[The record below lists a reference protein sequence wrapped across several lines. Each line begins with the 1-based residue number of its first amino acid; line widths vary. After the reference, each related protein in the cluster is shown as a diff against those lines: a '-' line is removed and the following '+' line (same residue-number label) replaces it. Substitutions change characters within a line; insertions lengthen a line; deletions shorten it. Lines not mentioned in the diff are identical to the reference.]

1 MKEINKF
8 FYKITFLIFFVFS
21 AQAES
26 KVLSIG
32 NSEAKVTIKVFSSL
46 TCPHCANFHSN
57 IYEML
62 KKDYIDRG
70 LVKFEHHAF
79 PLDLAALNAEIIVRC
94 QDNNNKKFE
103 LLTEIY
109 KKQTTWAVGSDIKK
123 INELIKKIGVNF
135 NLSNEKMDTCLENDT
150 VQDEILE
157 QRIEAQKEYKIES
170 TPTIIINEK
179 KYSGKIN
186 YKEFKKNIDKKLSM
200 NFKQLEITGFKS
212 FSEKTTFFIEKGLTG
227 IVGPNGCGKSNI
239 VESLRWCMGENS
251 AKSMRGSGMEDV
263 IFSGTSNRP
272 SKNISEVSL
281 LLDNQNK
288 EGPAQY
294 EEFDE
299 ISIKRKIEKDKGSKY
314 YINDKE
320 VRARD
325 VQTFFADLSTGAHSP
340 SLISQG
346 RIGQL
351 VTAKPIERKS
361 ILEEAA
367 GISGIHARRQEAE
380 TRLNAA
386 ENNLKRADELKKQQ
400 QKQLDNLKK
409 QAEEATRYKEISGEI
424 KQIEAGLYFLK
435 ISEIE
440 KDKKQILEKLSEL
453 DDEISAISIDF
464 NHNNTLLEEEN
475 KKLSPLRDK
484 KMESA
489 AKLQK
494 LNLDMENLVEEE
506 SRVKSLQ
513 DKLEK
518 SIKTIESDLERERSI
533 SLDADLNE
541 KRLSEEKD
549 ALLKTENELL
559 TVETNSTKELKES
572 KNLLDGLQSQL
583 DSMLDQ
589 IEKDI
594 DEDKKL
600 LKETFRELKQ
610 LVKKIT
616 SSQEE
621 YAEKYGK
628 DRSIQSDSIKRK
640 ERIKNI
646 DVELKN
652 WRNLKSNSEKMNSEL
667 SNRKNKLFLEL
678 NDNQKNP
685 ERIAT
690 SKGQNLQ
697 NLENTKKRNEEIENE
712 LIAAEKKYNLINQNL
727 KEIQIKLS
735 DLKENKARNEATV
748 EGIENRKKDLLHS
761 VKNELNINDEA
772 SLLPQSDLNNI
783 SPNDLPTLEEQSQK
797 VEKAK
802 KKRES
807 LGSVNLRADEE
818 TKKYE
823 TEIKKMEDDRADLF
837 SAIVKLKSSIDELNQ
852 KGRERLLEAF
862 TKVNRKFNEV
872 YTKLFNGGTAKIEL
886 VDSDDPLEA
895 GLEMYVS
902 PPGKRL
908 QSISLLSGGEQA
920 LTAMSLVFAVFLV
933 NPSPICVLDEVDAP
947 LDDANVTRFCSLLDE
962 LTKIT
967 KTKFIIITHH
977 ALTMSRMHRL
987 YGVTM
992 AEQGVSQLVSV
1003 DLQKAEELVA

>member
-1 MKEINKF
+1 
-8 FYKITFLIFFVFS
+8 
-21 AQAES
+21 
-26 KVLSIG
+26 
-32 NSEAKVTIKVFSSL
+32 
-46 TCPHCANFHSN
+46 
-57 IYEML
+57 
-62 KKDYIDRG
+62 
-70 LVKFEHHAF
+70 
-79 PLDLAALNAEIIVRC
+79 
-94 QDNNNKKFE
+94 
-103 LLTEIY
+103 
-109 KKQTTWAVGSDIKK
+109 
-123 INELIKKIGVNF
+123 
-135 NLSNEKMDTCLENDT
+135 
-150 VQDEILE
+150 
-157 QRIEAQKEYKIES
+157 
-170 TPTIIINEK
+170 
-179 KYSGKIN
+179 
-186 YKEFKKNIDKKLSM
+186 M
-200 NFKQLEITGFKS
+200 NFKKLEITGFKS
-212 FSEKTTFFIEKGLTG
+212 FSEKTTFLIENGLTG

-272 SKNISEVSL
+272 SKNISEVAL
-281 LLDNQNK
+281 LLDNPNK
-288 EGPAQY
+288 EGPSLY
-294 EEFDE
+294 KKLEE
-299 ISIKRKIEKDKGSKY
+299 IYIKRKIEKDKGSKY
-314 YINDKE
+314 YINNKE

-346 RIGQL
+346 RIGQV

-380 TRLNAA
+380 ARLNAA

-409 QAEEATRYKEISGEI
+409 QAEEATRYKEISREI
-424 KQIEAGLYFLK
+424 KRIEAGLYYLK
-435 ISEIE
+435 ICEIE
-440 KDKKQILEKLSEL
+440 KDKKQIVEKLSEL
-453 DDEISAISIDF
+453 DDEISAINIDF
-464 NHNNTLLEEEN
+464 NHNNNLLDEEN
-475 KKLSPLRDK
+475 KKLAPLRDK

-489 AKLQK
+489 ARLQK
-494 LNLDMENLVEEE
+494 LNLDMTNLVEEE

-513 DKLEK
+513 EKITK
-518 SIKTIESDLERERSI
+518 SIKTVESDLERERSI
-533 SLDADLNE
+533 SLDAKLNE
-541 KRLSEEKD
+541 KRILKEKD
-549 ALLKTENELL
+549 ELLRTENELL
-559 TVETNSTKELKES
+559 EVETSSSKELKTS
-572 KNLLDGLQSQL
+572 KLQL
-583 DSMLDQ
+583 DSLQNQLEAMLNQ

-594 DEDKKL
+594 EEDRKL
-600 LKETFRELKQ
+600 LKETFQELRQ
-610 LVKKIT
+610 VVKKIT
-616 SSQEE
+616 SSQEN
-621 YAEKYGK
+621 YAEKFGK
-628 DRSIQSDSIKRK
+628 DKSIQSDSIKRK

-646 DVELKN
+646 DIELEN

-667 SNRKNKLFLEL
+667 TDRKNKLLSEL
-678 NDNQKNP
+678 DENQKNP

-697 NLENTKKRNEEIENE
+697 NLENTKKRNEEIVNE
-712 LIAAEKKYNLINQNL
+712 LIEAEKKYNAINQNL
-727 KEIQIKLS
+727 KEIQLKLS
-735 DLKENKARNEATV
+735 SLKENKARYEATI
-748 EGIENRKKDLLHS
+748 EGIENRKRDLLHS
-761 VKNELNINDEA
+761 IKNELNIDNET
-772 SLLPQSDLNNI
+772 SVLSQSNLSDI
-783 SPNDLPTLEEQSQK
+783 SPDNLPTIEEQSK
-797 VEKAK
+797 KAEKIK
-802 KKRES
+802 KQRES

-823 TEIKKMEDDRADLF
+823 TEIKKMEDDRADLY
-837 SAIVKLKSSIDELNQ
+837 SAIVKLKTSINELNQ
-852 KGRERLLEAF
+852 KGRERLLEAY

-908 QSISLLSGGEQA
+908 QSITLLSGGEQA
-920 LTAMSLVFAVFLV
+920 LTALSLIFAVFLV

>member
-1 MKEINKF
+1 
-8 FYKITFLIFFVFS
+8 
-21 AQAES
+21 
-26 KVLSIG
+26 
-32 NSEAKVTIKVFSSL
+32 
-46 TCPHCANFHSN
+46 
-57 IYEML
+57 
-62 KKDYIDRG
+62 
-70 LVKFEHHAF
+70 
-79 PLDLAALNAEIIVRC
+79 
-94 QDNNNKKFE
+94 
-103 LLTEIY
+103 
-109 KKQTTWAVGSDIKK
+109 
-123 INELIKKIGVNF
+123 
-135 NLSNEKMDTCLENDT
+135 
-150 VQDEILE
+150 
-157 QRIEAQKEYKIES
+157 
-170 TPTIIINEK
+170 
-179 KYSGKIN
+179 
-186 YKEFKKNIDKKLSM
+186 M
-200 NFKQLEITGFKS
+200 NFKKLEITGFKS
-212 FSEKTTFFIEKGLTG
+212 FSEKTNFLIENGLTG

-272 SKNISEVSL
+272 SKNISEVTL
-281 LLDNQNK
+281 LLENQDK
-288 EGPAQY
+288 DGPSQY
-294 EEFDE
+294 KDFDE
-299 ISIKRKIEKDKGSKY
+299 ISIRRKIEKDKGSKY
-314 YINDKE
+314 FINDKE

-346 RIGQL
+346 KIGQL

-386 ENNLKRADELKKQQ
+386 ESNLKRADELKKQQ

-409 QAEEATRYKEISGEI
+409 QAEEATRYKEISTEI
-424 KQIEAGLYFLK
+424 KKIEAGLYFLK

-440 KDKKQILEKLSEL
+440 KDKKLKAEKLSEL
-453 DDEISAISIDF
+453 DDEISAINIDL
-464 NHNNTLLEEEN
+464 NHNNTLLEDEN
-475 KKLSPLRDK
+475 KKLEPLRDK

-494 LNLDMENLVEEE
+494 LNLDMANLVEEE

-513 DKLEK
+513 GKLEK

-533 SLDADLNE
+533 SLDANLNDKRVSKE
-541 KRLSEEKD
+541 KEE
-549 ALLKTENELL
+549 LLKTENELL
-559 TVETNSTKELKES
+559 DVETVSSKELKSS
-572 KNLLDGLQSQL
+572 KAQLDDLQSQL
-583 DSMLDQ
+583 NVMLDQ
-589 IEKDI
+589 IERDI
-594 DEDKKL
+594 DNEKKL
-600 LKETFRELKQ
+600 TKESFRELKKI
-610 LVKKIT
+610 VKKIT
-616 SSQEE
+616 FSQEE

-646 DVELKN
+646 DVELEN
-652 WRNLKSNSEKMNSEL
+652 WRSLKSNSEKMNSDL
-667 SNRKNKLFLEL
+667 SDRKNKLLVEL
-678 NDNQKNP
+678 SENQKNP
-685 ERIAT
+685 ERIAN

-712 LIAAEKKYNLINQNL
+712 LIEAEKKYNLINQNL
-727 KEIQIKLS
+727 KEIQLKLS
-735 DLKENKARNEATV
+735 DLKENKARNEATI
-748 EGIENRKKDLLHS
+748 EGIENRKKDLLHL
-761 VKNELNINDEA
+761 VKNELNIGDEG
-772 SLLPQSDLNNI
+772 SLLPQSDLNDV
-783 SPNDLPTLEEQSQK
+783 SPDRLPSIEEQSQK
-797 VEKAK
+797 AEKIK
-802 KKRES
+802 KKRDS

-823 TEIKKMEDDRADLF
+823 TEIKKMEDDRTDLY
-837 SAIVKLKSSIDELNQ
+837 SAIVKLKTSIDELNQ

-872 YTKLFNGGTAKIEL
+872 YTKLFNGGNAKIEL
-886 VDSDDPLEA
+886 VDSEDPLEA
-895 GLEMYVS
+895 GLEMFVS

-947 LDDANVTRFCSLLDE
+947 LDDANVTRFCGLLDE

>member
-1 MKEINKF
+1 MK
-8 FYKITFLIFFVFS
+8 
-21 AQAES
+21 
-26 KVLSIG
+26 
-32 NSEAKVTIKVFSSL
+32 
-46 TCPHCANFHSN
+46 
-57 IYEML
+57 
-62 KKDYIDRG
+62 
-70 LVKFEHHAF
+70 
-79 PLDLAALNAEIIVRC
+79 
-94 QDNNNKKFE
+94 
-103 LLTEIY
+103 
-109 KKQTTWAVGSDIKK
+109 
-123 INELIKKIGVNF
+123 
-135 NLSNEKMDTCLENDT
+135 
-150 VQDEILE
+150 
-157 QRIEAQKEYKIES
+157 
-170 TPTIIINEK
+170 
-179 KYSGKIN
+179 
-186 YKEFKKNIDKKLSM
+186 FKKLD
-200 NFKQLEITGFKS
+200 ITGFKS
-212 FSEKTTFFIEKGLTG
+212 FSEKTTFLIEDGLTG

-272 SKNISEVSL
+272 SKNISEVAL
-281 LLDNQNK
+281 LLENQNK
-288 EGPAQY
+288 DGPSQY
-294 EEFDE
+294 NEFDE
-299 ISIKRKIEKDKGSKY
+299 ISVRRKIEKDKGSKY

-325 VQTFFADLSTGAHSP
+325 VQTLFADLSTGAHSP

-367 GISGIHARRQEAE
+367 GISGIHARRHEAE

-409 QAEEATRYKEISGEI
+409 QAEEATKYKEISKEI
-424 KQIEAGLYFLK
+424 KKIEAGLYYLK
-435 ISEIE
+435 IKEIE
-440 KDKKQILEKLSEL
+440 KDKKDILEKLGEYE
-453 DDEISAISIDF
+453 DEISAVNIDL
-464 NHNNTLLEEEN
+464 NHNNTLLDEEN
-475 KKLSPLRDK
+475 TKLTPLRDK

-489 AKLQK
+489 ASLQK
-494 LNLDMENLVEEE
+494 LNLDMSNLIEEE
-506 SRVKSLQ
+506 ARVKSLQ
-513 DKLEK
+513 EKLEK
-518 SIKTIESDLERERSI
+518 SIKTVESDLEREKSI

-541 KRLSEEKD
+541 KRISREKEE
-549 ALLKTENELL
+549 LLKTENKLL
-559 TVETNSTKELKES
+559 EVETSSSKELKNS
-572 KNLLDGLQSQL
+572 KEKLDNLQNELNLLLDG
-583 DSMLDQ
+583 

-594 DEDKKL
+594 DQDKKL
-600 LKETFRELKQ
+600 TKETFRKLKK
-610 LVKKIT
+610 LVKNIT

-621 YAEKYGK
+621 YAEKFSK
-628 DRSIQSDSIKRK
+628 DKSIQSDSIKRK

-646 DVELKN
+646 DIELEN
-652 WRNLKSNSEKMNSEL
+652 WRNLRSNSEKMTSEL
-667 SNRKNKLFLEL
+667 AERKNKLHAEI
-678 NDNQKNP
+678 NENQKNP

-697 NLENTKKRNEEIENE
+697 NLENTKKRNEEIERE
-712 LIAAEKKYNLINQNL
+712 LIDSEKKYNSINQNI
-727 KEIQIKLS
+727 KEIQLKLS
-735 DLKENKARNEATV
+735 GLKENKARNEATI
-748 EGIENRKKDLLHS
+748 EGIENRKKDLLYS
-761 VKNELNINDEA
+761 VKNELKIENEESIL
-772 SLLPQSDLNNI
+772 SQSDLNELTPEN
-783 SPNDLPTLEEQSQK
+783 LPTIEDQLQK
-797 VEKAK
+797 VEKVK
-802 KKRES
+802 KQRES

-823 TEIKKMEDDRADLF
+823 TEIKKMEDDRADLY
-837 SAIVKLKSSIDELNQ
+837 SAIVKLKTSIEELNQ

-886 VDSDDPLEA
+886 VDSEDPLEA
-895 GLEMYVS
+895 GLEMFVS

-908 QSISLLSGGEQA
+908 QSITLLSGGEQA
-920 LTAMSLVFAVFLV
+920 LTALSLIFAVFLV

-947 LDDANVTRFCSLLDE
+947 LDDANVTRFCGLLDE

-967 KTKFIIITHH
+967 NTKFIIITHH